1 MKYQFDVTLDHR
13 FTGSTRWLQPEGRED
28 VIGMGTADLDFACP
42 PCVKEATLAV
52 CGENT
57 FNYRYKP
64 ARYYDAIISW
74 FDRKYGLAVQQEWIS
89 SIHSC

>member
-64 ARYYDAIISW
+64 ARYYDCLLYTS
-74 FDRKYGLAVQQEWIS
+74 RCV
-89 SIHSC
+89 